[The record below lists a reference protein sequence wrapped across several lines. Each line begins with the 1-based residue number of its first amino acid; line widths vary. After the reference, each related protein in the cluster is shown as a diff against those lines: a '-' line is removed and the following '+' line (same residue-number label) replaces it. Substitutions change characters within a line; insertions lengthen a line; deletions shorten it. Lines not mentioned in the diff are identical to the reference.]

1 MDGPSSD
8 LQLDGTGGD
17 SQLDGIEIL
26 VHRSQPDPPAD
37 GNNEHVDELS
47 PTTTRGGRKI
57 VRPPTN
63 EQVDELSPTTTRSGR
78 KIDRPPRYEN

>member
-17 SQLDGIEIL
+17 RQLDGIETL
-26 VHRSQPDPPAD
+26 FHRSQPDPPAD
-37 GNNEHVDELS
+37 GTNAQVDELS

-63 EQVDELSPTTTRSGR
+63 EQVDVLSLNTTRRGR
-78 KIDRPPRYEN
+78 KIVRPPRYEN